1 VLTAP
6 PALRGRSVRWVEHA
20 SIAWA
25 LKSGFYFA
33 DPYAAWQRGSNENA
47 NGWSGSTPF
56 PACVAPWCRR

>member
-47 NGWSGSTPF
+47 
-56 PACVAPWCRR
+56 